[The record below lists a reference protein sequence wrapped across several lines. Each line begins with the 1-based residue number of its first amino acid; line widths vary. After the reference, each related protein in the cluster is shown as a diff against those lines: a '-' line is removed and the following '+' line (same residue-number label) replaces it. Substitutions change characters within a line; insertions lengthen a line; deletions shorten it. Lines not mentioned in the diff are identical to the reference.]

1 MVELRPPR
9 RQRNYRN
16 LSFGAGVA
24 EIHALVWF
32 VSEFVCLVALRYFG
46 LTALIHLM
54 DKNISRNYYTS
65 VLYCAK
71 WKDHA
76 VAQMICQNL

>member
-24 EIHALVWF
+24 EIM
-32 VSEFVCLVALRYFG
+32 CFG
-46 LTALIHLM
+46 LVCFRICLPVTLKYFKPIVQVHLV
-54 DKNISRNYYTS
+54 DKNISRNYAY
-65 VLYCAK
+65 VLC
-71 WKDHA
+71 
-76 VAQMICQNL
+76 